1 MIAEEDSAIDAA
13 DATADLAKRSR
24 FAIVARGVGKAYY
37 PNASPA
43 AALVGA
49 LTGRPSRSAPFWALH
64 PLDLEIE
71 RGEVL
76 GLVGHNGAGKS
87 TLLQILSGTLSPS
100 TGDLQVNGR
109 VAALL
114 ELGAGFNP
122 EFTGRENLLLNGP
135 LLGLSRA
142 QLAERLQDIIDFS
155 GIGDFIE
162 QPVKTYSSGM
172 FVRLAFSLATSV
184 DPDILVIDEALSV
197 GDGEFSRKSFDRIL
211 SLRDAG
217 TTILF
222 CSHSMYQIES
232 LCTRA
237 LWLDHGKAR
246 QFGRPAQVATA
257 YQEYLDTLAAPSA
270 EAGRSDQPVV
280 TSPGHAR
287 LKTLLLDCDGRQ
299 GSPAHAVSGQSRVE
313 ITLGFESDP
322 SLDSPNAAVTLNGS
336 DGKILASS
344 GTWIDGV
351 ALQRNDSGQG
361 TAVVSFDKLSLL
373 KGTYTVSAYLFC
385 ERGLHIYSAAERFA
399 TLHVTQDHLEQGVVS
414 LPHRWQ
420 ARAGLIERALP
431 DDGQHACAPMV
442 LPAEWTDQW
451 ATRWSHA
458 SDLAGLQGLFEQAFG
473 NPVPAARWNW
483 KYGQADTW
491 GAVVLRD
498 HTFAG
503 FFGGMPRTM
512 VHAGRNLLAVQ
523 IGDVMVKPSERGVL
537 ARRGPLFRA
546 AAAYFSNMRTLYP
559 AAQFAYG
566 FPSQRHFDL
575 GIKLGLYAPADAI
588 SQLSWTALPPA
599 RHWLTKT
606 RSVHDVLGGPDSP
619 KLLQLW
625 SAMQRDWPTLT
636 LPVRDPARWH
646 YRYAG
651 HPVHSYQLL
660 MVSNRLTGR
669 PLAAGVLRAHADHLE
684 WLDYVGGRDGIAPA
698 IRAVR
703 MRAGELGLPEVRGWF
718 SQAPAAVFADE
729 ARVQSTEIQVPVDL
743 WGRPSDMPAGPPA
756 PLWLMA
762 GDSDF
767 R

>member
-1 MIAEEDSAIDAA
+1 MIAEEDSATDAPA
-13 DATADLAKRSR
+13 GTAARSR

-37 PNASPA
+37 PSASPA
-43 AALVGA
+43 AALVDA

-211 SLRDAG
+211 ALRDAG

-232 LCTRA
+232 LCSRA
-237 LWLDHGKAR
+237 LWLDHGRAR
-246 QFGRPAQVATA
+246 QFGRPAVVATA
-257 YQEYLDTLAAPSA
+257 YQEHLDTLAAPAAGSA
-270 EAGRSDQPVV
+270 RVDQPVV

-287 LKTLLLDCDGRQ
+287 LKTLLISCDARE
-299 GSPAHAVSGQSRVE
+299 GSPAHAVSGQSRVD
-313 ITLGFESDP
+313 ISLGFESDP
-322 SLDSPNAAVTLNGS
+322 ALDSPNAAVTLNGP

-351 ALQRNDSGQG
+351 ALQRNEAGQG
-361 TAVVSFDKLSLL
+361 TAVISFEALPLL
-373 KGTYTVSAYLFC
+373 KGAYTVSAYLFC

-399 TLHVTQDHLEQGVVS
+399 VLNVTQDHLEQGVVS
-414 LPHRWQ
+414 LPHQWQ
-420 ARAGLIERALP
+420 ARAGLVERVLP
-431 DDGQHACAPMV
+431 ESQADARTPMV
-442 LPAEWTDQW
+442 LPDGWTDQW
-451 ATRWSHA
+451 ATRWSTTA
-458 SDLAGLQGLFEQAFG
+458 DLGGLQGLFEQAFN

-483 KYGQADTW
+483 KYQQAPTW

-498 HTFAG
+498 HEFAG
-503 FFGGMPRTM
+503 FFGGMPRPM
-512 VHAGRNLLAVQ
+512 VHAGRSLLAVQ

-546 AAAYFSNMRTLYP
+546 AAAYFSNMRALYP
-559 AAQFAYG
+559 TVQFAYG

-575 GIKLGLYAPADAI
+575 GIKLGLYAPADVI
-588 SQLSWTALPPA
+588 SQLTWPALAPA

-606 RSVHDVLGGPDSP
+606 RGIHDVLAGPDSH
-619 KLLQLW
+619 KLGQLW
-625 SAMQRDWPTLT
+625 QAMQRDWPDLT

-660 MVSNRLTGR
+660 MVSARLTGR
-669 PLAAGVLRAHADHLE
+669 PLAAAVLRAHADHLE
-684 WLDYVGGRDGIAPA
+684 WLDYVGGRDGIEPA
-698 IRAVR
+698 MRAVR
-703 MRAGELGLPEVRGWF
+703 MRAAELGLSEVRGWF
-718 SQAPAAVFADE
+718 SNAPAAIFAQD
-729 ARVQSTEIQVPVDL
+729 ASVQATEIKVPVDL
-743 WGRPSDMPAGPPA
+743 WGRTGDAPPGPPA